1 MYMSLFTAIVPRRTV
16 WLFLFMNV
24 LAIAAAAQV
33 TISGRVTDAQQSP
46 LPGIT
51 VVIRDTRQGAKTDAD
66 GRYTISAALQPGN
79 YTLACSGI
87 GFAPKESV
95 ITISA
100 GTNAYTQNMQLAAT
114 VSRLDEIVVT
124 GTSEGTTRRQL
135 GNYIS
140 TVKADELNKGGAGNV
155 LGALQGKTAGA
166 QISQNS
172 GDPAGGISVKLRGIS
187 TISGSTEP
195 LYIIDGVIIDNSTT
209 RVTNTDPSYG
219 ASTTGDNS
227 GNYSSNN
234 FVGSVGQ
241 NRLSDINPADIER
254 IEVLNGAAAAAIY
267 GSRANA
273 GVVQIFTK
281 RGSTGAPVVSFST
294 TFSVNQLRKKLEVN
308 ESPVK
313 FGGSPDDSTQ
323 NILTPDVTNTT
334 PVNRYDYQD
343 YIFRTGVGS
352 DNNVSVAGGK
362 DKTKYYASASYFYNQ
377 GIVKNTD
384 FSRYSFRLNLD
395 QELASWISFNASLNY
410 VYSKSN
416 EKPDGNTFYSPLN
429 SVTIIGNYY
438 DIQKR
443 NELGQ
448 LVKVGERG
456 RVNPVSVIEDFKQ
469 QQHVGRVIAGAG
481 IKLRPIKNLTVD
493 YRLGIDNYNQEGT
506 TFMPAFSY
514 FVSPGFYGGGPDLDP
529 SQNGYASAGNNNSFL
544 INHDLNATYNWDI
557 NDNLGSVTQ
566 VGYSVQYQRMHYTL
580 EQGRGLPP
588 FVQTADKATTL
599 IPGADQRTELSIS
612 GEYIQ
617 QNFKYRNQ
625 LFLTGAL
632 RVDGSSVFGVDERNQ
647 LYTKLSGSYVLS
659 GTDFWE
665 KSGVSKWWN
674 LLKLRAAFGESGNLT
689 GIPAYGR
696 YNTYNATAFIGA
708 SAFQSPGTYTNPD
721 VKPEKQKELEVGTDL
736 AFLDNRISL
745 SVNYYHKRVENLLI
759 SRAIAPTNGYAF
771 FLDNI
776 GTLQNSGVEAI
787 LNITPVK
794 TGNFTWNLTAIYNRN
809 RNKAVD
815 IGQSLI
821 LYNTVGGAPVG
832 IANGEPIGF
841 FYGTFFARDNN
852 GHILKTAGGIPVTEA
867 GTQTSPL
874 TYTAARDP
882 DTGLP
887 PAGATALN
895 TKIGDP
901 NPQYTGTLTNDFQY
915 KKLGLHIQ
923 LDAVQGVDV
932 FNADFRTRQGVDNGK
947 VAEMEDNGQLPRG
960 FIAGNY
966 NIQEWR
972 VEDGSFVKLRELSL
986 SYSFGKLKG
995 ISDLTLSL
1003 GGRNLISW
1011 DSYRGYDPE
1020 LNAAGQSTVLRGID
1034 FGSVP
1039 IPRSYNLSVRA
1050 KF

>member
-1 MYMSLFTAIVPRRTV
+1 MSLFTAIMQRRTV
-16 WLFLFMNV
+16 LLFLFMNA
-24 LAIAAAAQV
+24 LAVAASAQV

-100 GTNAYTQNMQLAAT
+100 GTAAYTQNMQLAAA
-114 VSRLDEIVVT
+114 VSKLDEIVVT

-155 LGALQGKTAGA
+155 LSALQGKTAGA

-219 ASTTGDNS
+219 AGTSGDNS

-241 NRLSDINPADIER
+241 NRLSDINPADVER

-281 RGSTGAPVVSFST
+281 RGSTGAPVVSFSA
-294 TFSVNQLRKKLEVN
+294 TFSVNQLRKKLDVN

-323 NILTPDVTNTT
+323 NILTPAVTNTT

-352 DNNVSVAGGK
+352 DNNVSVAGGR

-377 GIVKNTD
+377 GIIKNTD

-395 QELASWISFNASLNY
+395 QELTSWISFNASLNY

-448 LVKVGERG
+448 LMKVGERG

-481 IKLRPIKNLTVD
+481 IKLRPVKNLTVD

-529 SQNGYASAGNNNSFL
+529 SQNGYASAGNNNSFM

-665 KSGVSKWWN
+665 KSAVSKWWN

-696 YNTYNATAFIGA
+696 YNTYNAAAFIGA

-759 SRAIAPTNGYAF
+759 SRAIAPTNGYSF

-821 LYNTVGGAPVG
+821 LYNTVGGAPIG

-841 FYGTFFARDNN
+841 FYGTFFARDNSGN
-852 GHILKTAGGIPVTEA
+852 ILKTAEGIPVTEA
-867 GTQTSPL
+867 GVQTSPL
-874 TYTAARDP
+874 TYTTARDP
-882 DTGLP
+882 ATGLP

-901 NPQYTGTLTNDFQY
+901 NPRYTGTLTNDFQY

-972 VEDGSFVKLRELSL
+972 VDDGSFVKLRELSI

-995 ISDLTLSL
+995 ISDLSLSL

-1011 DSYRGYDPE
+1011 DHYKGYDPE